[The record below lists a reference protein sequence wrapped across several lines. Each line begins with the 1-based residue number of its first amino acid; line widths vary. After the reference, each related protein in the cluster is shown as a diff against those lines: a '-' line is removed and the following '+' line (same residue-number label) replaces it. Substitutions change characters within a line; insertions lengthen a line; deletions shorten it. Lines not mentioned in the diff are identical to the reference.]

1 MTQGRPAVAASE
13 PGEVEAD
20 QATATAI
27 LTIDLSAL
35 TANYRRLAELCAPA
49 ECAAVVK
56 ADAYG
61 LGMAACAPALARAGC
76 RTFFVATPAEARDL
90 RGLLPEATIYVF
102 DGLLAGTA
110 PILHAHALRP
120 VLNSV
125 AEIKEWAAFCA
136 TAGARLPAAI
146 HIDTGM
152 NRLGLSSTEVEALSD
167 AQDVWR
173 AFELTLVISH
183 LACADEPEHPKSEAQ
198 RRSFEALRR
207 KLPQALA
214 SLANSGG
221 ILLGPAYHLDLVRPG
236 IALYGGKPSQADI
249 TPFAPVVQ
257 LTGRIL
263 RVRDVAAGES
273 VGYGASRTLKRVSR
287 IAVLA
292 VGYADGLFRALSA
305 DDNREGMSVFLG
317 PHPAPILGRV
327 SMDLITVDVTGI
339 PPHLACRG
347 AFVELIGENIA
358 THQLAA
364 HAGTIDYEV
373 LTSLGPRASRRYIG
387 G

>member
-35 TANYRRLAELCAPA
+35 AANYWRLAELCAPA

-90 RGLLPEATIYVF
+90 RDLLPEATIYVF

-136 TAGARLPAAI
+136 TAGARL
-146 HIDTGM
+146 
-152 NRLGLSSTEVEALSD
+152 
-167 AQDVWR
+167 
-173 AFELTLVISH
+173 
-183 LACADEPEHPKSEAQ
+183 
-198 RRSFEALRR
+198 
-207 KLPQALA
+207 
-214 SLANSGG
+214 
-221 ILLGPAYHLDLVRPG
+221 
-236 IALYGGKPSQADI
+236 
-249 TPFAPVVQ
+249 
-257 LTGRIL
+257 
-263 RVRDVAAGES
+263 
-273 VGYGASRTLKRVSR
+273 
-287 IAVLA
+287 
-292 VGYADGLFRALSA
+292 
-305 DDNREGMSVFLG
+305 
-317 PHPAPILGRV
+317 
-327 SMDLITVDVTGI
+327 
-339 PPHLACRG
+339 
-347 AFVELIGENIA
+347 
-358 THQLAA
+358 
-364 HAGTIDYEV
+364 
-373 LTSLGPRASRRYIG
+373 
-387 G
+387 